1 MTCSPQNIIET
12 TYTAHGE
19 KTLLGYNNQLNT
31 LVASFRGSSNIQ
43 NWIDDIQIEHYTF
56 KLIKFI
62 QFSDTFPVSEL
73 TENSTEFYRLFY
85 RYLSDA
91 EFSE

>member
-1 MTCSPQNIIET
+1 MQKLPLVKLPIFVRSFIFMIQICTTNLRKVIHYSKSNKIQNI
-12 TYTAHGE
+12 
-19 KTLLGYNNQLNT
+19 
-31 LVASFRGSSNIQ
+31 
-43 NWIDDIQIEHYTF
+43 DIQDIQMEHYTF

>member
-1 MTCSPQNIIET
+1 MLEIQMEHFTFASNSFNFP
-12 TYTAHGE
+12 
-19 KTLLGYNNQLNT
+19 TL
-31 LVASFRGSSNIQ
+31 
-43 NWIDDIQIEHYTF
+43 
-56 KLIKFI
+56 
-62 QFSDTFPVSEL
+62 FPVSEL